1 MQKKIWNWISCKIF
15 WKLFTKEFFELF
27 MVSDLILNVF
37 LFIITIIMHMRVLV
51 YYIVWYQEINH
62 NKHRANSQPND
73 FEKITS
79 IYIFF
84 NILYWKKW
92 ESTGYSFM
100 FTFTSKQIIRNWTGN
115 CIGVRNW
122 FLLTLPSKHL
132 IVFFLMIFS
141 VIIIPQNH
149 SKHNLNCKSQ
159 KLLEKQ
165 IENLSVPVL

>member
-1 MQKKIWNWISCKIF
+1 MQKKHCTFVVNAKKKIWNWISCKIF

-51 YYIVWYQEINH
+51 HYILWYQEINH

-73 FEKITS
+73 FKKITS

-92 ESTGYSFM
+92 ESSGYTDLVSYLLLQSNKSSGTGLGIALGCAFDFCWHCTPNIWLSF
-100 FTFTSKQIIRNWTGN
+100 FSW
-115 CIGVRNW
+115 
-122 FLLTLPSKHL
+122 
-132 IVFFLMIFS
+132 FFLS
-141 VIIIPQNH
+141 
-149 SKHNLNCKSQ
+149 
-159 KLLEKQ
+159 
-165 IENLSVPVL
+165 